1 MPTGV
6 IISKTYQSPIP
17 QTPTL
22 ITDQSLLAD
31 ESSNTTQSKSGYSY
45 RIVPLSNS
53 IADNPIITDNPPSSR
68 DDYESDSEEYTS
80 RTAREI
86 PHYHVDVEWL

>member
-6 IISKTYQSPIP
+6 IISKTYQPPIP
-17 QTPTL
+17 RTPIP
-22 ITDQSLLAD
+22 ITDQSLLVD
-31 ESSNTTQSKSGYSY
+31 ESSNTAESKSGYSY
-45 RIVPLSNS
+45 RIVPLPNS
-53 IADNPIITDNPPSSR
+53 IA

-86 PHYHVDVEWL
+86 PHYHVNVEWL